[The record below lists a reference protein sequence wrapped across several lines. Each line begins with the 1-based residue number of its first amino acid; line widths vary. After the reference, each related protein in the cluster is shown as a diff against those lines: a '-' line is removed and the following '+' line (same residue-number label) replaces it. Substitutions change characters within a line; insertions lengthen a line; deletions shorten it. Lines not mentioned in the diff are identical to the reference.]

1 MQLKLNF
8 KNKYKLKKMGYSL
21 LSILTLLVILFN
33 AWINGKLVEII
44 ITIILFYIYRPMFE
58 KQYHSSTLE
67 KCSIVSIGVFIVVTR
82 VSVDISVS
90 LFLTVTTAFTMTAIS
105 YFVRDLLDYKIL
117 AEKYKKKL
125 EMFESKCLENLT
137 EEELMKYMPNIRKEV
152 IHIVYEYLHR
162 DPKIKSDIFAY
173 HNHISE
179 RTLFRYLKLVKNEY
193 EMKNTN

>member
-1 MQLKLNF
+1 M
-8 KNKYKLKKMGYSL
+8 
-21 LSILTLLVILFN
+21 SILTLLVILFN

-152 IHIVYEYLHR
+152 IHIVYEYFS
-162 DPKIKSDIFAY
+162 KIF
-173 HNHISE
+173 
-179 RTLFRYLKLVKNEY
+179 TLFLNSFIFYSFIVV
-193 EMKNTN
+193 